1 MIECTGNVADL
12 AKVFNSVSKDL
23 RANEKHFKSVRLYS
37 HDKEITLED
46 NTFSDIT
53 FEDFYGD
60 NVIKIGSN
68 AFNKTANKIKTFN
81 CYSCSIE
88 QQPPKYDIQKA
99 LNQMNQLNHDL
110 KIGLNVN
117 EIPSN
122 AFANKTQLSSINLIN
137 KKQNLTIESGAFQ
150 DLENLHEIIIGGTTI
165 NRIKKEAF
173 KSNSLILIQFSGCKL
188 TGESFEN
195 GAFDGIQ
202 KPFTIILMETNVNYF
217 AESVFKQ
224 VLNNSLN
231 SIDIF
236 WDEFDFLIDC
246 DDCRNYWL
254 IKENKQNQV
263 KYAHCIANNTLTL
276 FDQETKTKLSQKCK

>member
-1 MIECTGNVADL
+1 M
-12 AKVFNSVSKDL
+12 
-23 RANEKHFKSVRLYS
+23 
-37 HDKEITLED
+37 DKELALED
-46 NTFSDIT
+46 IFSDIT
-53 FEDFYGD
+53 FEKFFGYSF
-60 NVIKIGSN
+60 IKIGSN
-68 AFNKTANKIKTFN
+68 AFNKTANKIESFD
-81 CYSCSIE
+81 CSYCSIE
-88 QQPPKYDIQKA
+88 QQPPKYDIQKV
-99 LNQMNQLNHDL
+99 LTQMTRLSSL
-110 KIGLNVN
+110 FIGLNVR

-122 AFANKTQLSSINLIN
+122 AIGNKTELSTIFLKN